1 MSTSTQIAE
10 PTSIDPRMTMPESG
24 EPQWY
29 AIHTRPKHER
39 SVASRLQGQGIATF
53 LPCISQVHVWS
64 DRRKVLQVPLFSCY
78 AFVHL
83 CLSPES
89 WYNVLRVNG
98 VLRFVG
104 VRGQGVPVPESQ
116 IESIRAVLSSNV
128 PFAVCPF
135 LKVGQRVR
143 VRGGSLDG
151 IEGLLTARN
160 GDRTLVI
167 SVEPIQRS
175 ISVRVGDYQVEPI

>member
-1 MSTSTQIAE
+1 
-10 PTSIDPRMTMPESG
+10 MPESG

-29 AIHTRPKHER
+29 AIHTRAKHER
-39 SVASRLQGQGIATF
+39 SVASRLQGQAIATF
-53 LPCISQVHVWS
+53 LPCIGQVHAWS
-64 DRRKVLQVPLFSCY
+64 DRRKVVQVPLFSCY
-78 AFVHL
+78 VFVHIRL
-83 CLSPES
+83 LPES

-175 ISVRVGDYQVEPI
+175 ISVRVGDYQVESI